1 MDQQQNDRG
10 DQITG
15 TVTGDVSGQVAI
27 GNEITQTKISG
38 PASERISEAELA
50 ELQRAFA
57 ELRAEVTQRVPEE
70 RKDPAMERLDELEE
84 AVTAEEPDVT
94 TIEYVKRWFSK
105 HAPGIAG
112 SVVGVL
118 VNPIVGKLVQAAGDS
133 VAAEFNRRVV
143 PS

>member
-1 MDQQQNDRG
+1 MEQQESRG

-27 GNEITQTKISG
+27 GKDISQTKISG
-38 PASERISEAELA
+38 PASERISEEELA
-50 ELQRAFA
+50 ELQQAFV
-57 ELRAEVTQRVPEE
+57 ELRAQVAARAPEE
-70 RKDPAMERLDELEE
+70 SKDPAMARLDELEE

-94 TIEYVKRWFSK
+94 TIEYVKRWFAK
-105 HAPGIAG
+105 NAPGIAG
-112 SVVGVL
+112 SVVGLL

-143 PS
+143 RR

>member
-1 MDQQQNDRG
+1 MEPQEPLGNH
-10 DQITG
+10 ITG

-27 GNEITQTKISG
+27 GNEITQTKIDG

-50 ELQRAFA
+50 ELQHAFA

-105 HAPGIAG
+105 YAPGIAG
-112 SVVGVL
+112 SVVGLL

-143 PS
+143 PN